1 MVPAE
6 ASRPNWATLASIG
19 AIAYVTADVV
29 HEALG
34 HGTPAWL
41 AAAVVVSGIFV
52 DVLGPGIYFSQ

>member
-6 ASRPNWATLASIG
+6 ASRPNWVTLASIG
-19 AIAYVTADVV
+19 AVACVSADMV

-34 HGTPAWL
+34 HRTAAWL